1 MRLAYDDAFD
11 GACAEAAK
19 EREQRQRKAST
30 QRPDDA
36 QPTVSDILSKLSTP
50 PAVEPNAATQRS
62 PTPPGNLWS
71 TPPAV
76 EPDVAAQRSPTPP
89 GNLSSTPPAVKPDAA
104 AHR

>member
-1 MRLAYDDAFD
+1 MPCDVTAQGRLTLVLAFETCMRLAYDDAFD

-62 PTPPGNLWS
+62 PTPPGNL
-71 TPPAV
+71 
-76 EPDVAAQRSPTPP
+76 
-89 GNLSSTPPAVKPDAA
+89 
-104 AHR
+104 